1 MAKTNRKKVISI
13 DSRYDLLAYETMSGK
28 HKTCLGNK
36 NDRLCRYCGKRS
48 PEVKFRNEAHAF
60 PQAIGNRWIIDYWE
74 CDTCNALFS
83 RMLEDDFVKY
93 LGPQR
98 TLSRIRGTNG
108 IPSFQRKK
116 GELRIEWNGDTLKIT
131 TPNENSDVVIDED
144 GKGFTLRVK
153 LQPYTPMGVFK
164 CFVKMALAVMPEA
177 ELKFCK
183 HLIKW
188 ISEKQ
193 HSTESFPFSPLLIF
207 TQFMPFHMPND
218 VIIYSLQKRKEG
230 ITNVPFM
237 QFTILIHNTHYQF
250 FLPMPEQDR
259 GNIVNDM
266 TNQSCLEQNGIE
278 LGKED
283 FTSHLVVRD
292 DIRIIRMGP
301 AIAPKFT

>member
-1 MAKTNRKKVISI
+1 MNRKKVDNI
-13 DSRYDLLAYETMSGK
+13 DPRYDLLAYETMSGK
-28 HKTCLGNK
+28 HKACLGDK

-48 PEVKFRNEAHAF
+48 PAVQFRKKAHAF

-83 RMLEDDFVKY
+83 GMLEDDFVKY

-98 TLSRIRGTNG
+98 TLSRIHGSNG
-108 IPSFQRKK
+108 VPSFQRKK
-116 GELRIEWNGDTLKIT
+116 GELRIEWDGDTLKIT
-131 TPNENSDVVIDED
+131 TPNENDVVIDED
-144 GKGFTLRVK
+144 GKGFTLRVE

-250 FLPMPEQDR
+250 FLPMPEQD
-259 GNIVNDM
+259 GGHIVNDM
-266 TNQSCLEQNGIE
+266 INQSCLEQHGIE
-278 LGKED
+278 QGKED
-283 FTSHLVVRD
+283 FSSHLVVRD

-301 AIAPKFT
+301 ENLHNPS